1 MNRKLLAALALPAA
15 VLLAACA
22 GSRLPEARQSFA
34 EGRLEEGLALL
45 KKDAEARPGEP
56 RPRMDYLRERERIV
70 GQMLADADNARIAGL
85 AIVAEA
91 SYKRVLGI
99 EPGNPRAEAGLEL
112 LRREVGYSGVLLK
125 AETALRAGDL
135 DGAAALLR
143 KVLGEDPGHRGA
155 RALERRVEEQRVRDA
170 MAPPA
175 LATAAARK
183 TVSLEFRDVAL
194 RSVLEVI
201 TRAAGVNFVLDKDVR
216 PDMRATI
223 FVREQSV
230 AEVVEMLLVTNQLAK
245 KVLNE
250 NTLLIYPNTPQKQRD
265 YQDLVVKSFYLS
277 NADPKQT
284 VNMIRA
290 IVKTRDLFVDEKVG
304 LVVMRDT
311 PEAVR
316 LAERL
321 IAAQDLADSEVVLA
335 VEVLEVAR
343 TKLLDL
349 GLRWPDQVAW
359 SLVGGAPA
367 GAAAGTQGTPG
378 QFTLPE
384 WLNRSSEMVRINVT
398 NPFFILDLRQ
408 QDGLTNLL
416 ANPRIRV
423 KNREKAKVHIG
434 DRVPVITST
443 GTSTGFVGQ
452 SVSYLDV
459 GLKLEVEPQIYLD
472 DEVGIK
478 VMLEVS
484 NIVREV
490 TAGSATSGSTLTYQI
505 GTRNANTVLRLR
517 DGETQA
523 LAGLITDAD
532 RRTIDKVPGL
542 GDFPVLGRLFSS
554 HSEDSGRSEIVL
566 LVTPRVVRSIQRPE
580 ARHTEFHSG
589 TEGTVGA
596 RGGAPATMGTPPP
609 PPPPPPRLTP
619 PQATPLQ
626 PPAPAAPPQPGS
638 PQIFPPGTPIKPPAD
653 G

>member
-1 MNRKLLAALALPAA
+1 
-15 VLLAACA
+15 
-22 GSRLPEARQSFA
+22 
-34 EGRLEEGLALL
+34 
-45 KKDAEARPGEP
+45 
-56 RPRMDYLRERERIV
+56 
-70 GQMLADADNARIAGL
+70 
-85 AIVAEA
+85 
-91 SYKRVLGI
+91 
-99 EPGNPRAEAGLEL
+99 
-112 LRREVGYSGVLLK
+112 
-125 AETALRAGDL
+125 
-135 DGAAALLR
+135 
-143 KVLGEDPGHRGA
+143 
-155 RALERRVEEQRVRDA
+155 
-170 MAPPA
+170 
-175 LATAAARK
+175 
-183 TVSLEFRDVAL
+183 
-194 RSVLEVI
+194 
-201 TRAAGVNFVLDKDVR
+201 
-216 PDMRATI
+216 
-223 FVREQSV
+223 
-230 AEVVEMLLVTNQLAK
+230 
-245 KVLNE
+245 
-250 NTLLIYPNTPQKQRD
+250 
-265 YQDLVVKSFYLS
+265 
-277 NADPKQT
+277 
-284 VNMIRA
+284 
-290 IVKTRDLFVDEKVG
+290 
-304 LVVMRDT
+304 MRDT

-367 GAAAGTQGTPG
+367 GAAAGTEGTPG
-378 QFTLPE
+378 QFSLPE

-398 NPFFILDLRQ
+398 NPFFILNLRQ

-478 VMLEVS
+478 VGLEVS

-542 GDFPVLGRLFSS
+542 GDFPVLGRLFSN

-566 LVTPRVVRSIQRPE
+566 LVTPRVVRSLQRPE
-580 ARHTEFHSG
+580 ARNTEFHSG

-596 RGGAPATMGTPPP
+596 RGSSPVPMGAPQPPP
-609 PPPPPPRLTP
+609 PPLSPPRLTP
-619 PQATPLQ
+619 PAAPFQ
-626 PPAPAAPPQPGS
+626 PPPPAAPQPGS
-638 PQIFPPGTPIKPPAD
+638 PQIFPPGAPPKPE
-653 G
+653 GG